1 MFIVGC
7 LDWLDLLKI
16 ELGTTRQ
23 TNPAD
28 TCTYSSY
35 KLNTKVYLGY
45 RMRLTVLIGVSTLST
60 GTTLRTKQDHHIGT
74 EGFSEPDSTLKE
86 VQSAAPLPESILSI
100 SVTQSLKHPNPYSYR
115 SGQVCSYETR
125 ASVLLF
131 ESYFQFSLDYLNAK
145 LIDLQKSQSYFIRV
159 QITTEISLTSW
170 YMRPAFTR
178 TV

>member
-7 LDWLDLLKI
+7 LDWLDLKI

-74 EGFSEPDSTLKE
+74 QEFSEPDLTLKE

-100 SVTQSLKHPNPYSYR
+100 SVTQRLKHPNPYSYR
-115 SGQVCSYETR
+115 SDQVCSYETR

-131 ESYFQFSLDYLNAK
+131 EFFKFSLDYLNAK

-159 QITTEISLTSW
+159 QITTEVSLTSW
-170 YMRPAFTR
+170 YMRSAFTW